1 MFLLQI
7 YSKIHSA
14 AVIQKWMIL
23 ITGINIT
30 KKKNRK
36 RKKRKKTDFAL
47 TDGNTAKHQTIINTM
62 EKKQTKV
69 LYIKKNKYKE
79 NTNKQTKISSSPSQ
93 HAFHNVLLSHW

>member
-1 MFLLQI
+1 
-7 YSKIHSA
+7 
-14 AVIQKWMIL
+14 
-23 ITGINIT
+23 
-30 KKKNRK
+30 
-36 RKKRKKTDFAL
+36 
-47 TDGNTAKHQTIINTM
+47 M